1 MANSD
6 ITRKCKH
13 LAILLRHDK
22 EAFEDGKIGK
32 HGWLNPSTREASYQ
46 APDFMSISPQT
57 KKPPSTSVH
66 GTAARC
72 HHNWQSENLRRWLQ
86 VFPLQQWGMANWAS
100 IARVFRRMSVKEL
113 KHLGLR
119 GFFFVQVRQW
129 QLWLLPGSYHLLFPL
144 WFGAS
149 YWEHIT
155 IDFWHYCWKS
165 VVLWF
170 YYQSWKDDEF
180 NL

>member
-1 MANSD
+1 MAKLVSTVGWIHLQGRH
-6 ITRKCKH
+6 ITWHPALCPPLPGRRN
-13 LAILLRHDK
+13 RHQRRFK
-22 EAFEDGKIGK
+22 A
-32 HGWLNPSTREASYQ
+32 RQ
-46 APDFMSISPQT
+46 
-57 KKPPSTSVH
+57 
-66 GTAARC
+66 ARC

-129 QLWLLPGSYHLLFPL
+129 QLWLLPGIYNLLFPL